1 VRARDLL
8 SVALINDSAQRTGAF
23 QRRASSLLPRVGV
36 RDNVRLLITDTIAIL
51 LAVVADIW
59 VANATGHH
67 VSGWGWVAGTGA
79 LTLVL
84 LGSRGAY
91 RPRIAPN
98 FLEDVRTIIATTAV
112 AAMTVS
118 FFKVLA
124 ENDINAGSQA
134 VRVWLFICVYV
145 IAARGGIRLE
155 EKQYHRFN
163 VGRPTLIIGAGEIGH
178 LLGRRMLESRELGL
192 RPVGF
197 ADDRPLTVKDPADLP
212 VLGSTAD
219 LERLVSEHRIEH
231 AVLAFS
237 RASHLDDLATSRR
250 LIELGVSVSIVPRL
264 FEGVPDRIALER
276 AGGLPMLSIYP
287 SNPKGWQFEFKYLL
301 GRAAALVLLV
311 LISPLLLVIA
321 LGTLLTLG
329 RPILFKQERVG
340 LDGREFGMYK
350 FRTMRDG
357 GDPEQEDGAA
367 DAAMDPAVAESIK
380 DGALAPGGVEGV
392 DRRTRFGTFLRR
404 TSLDELPQLL
414 NVIRDDMTLVG
425 PRPERTGFVR
435 IYDPEVYRYADRHRA
450 KSGITGWAQVHGL
463 RGKTSLPD
471 RVEWDNYYIENWS
484 LWLDF
489 KILLM
494 TVRAVLR
501 DRAE

>member
-1 VRARDLL
+1 MRARELL
-8 SVALINDSAQRTGAF
+8 SVALISDSAQKTGAF
-23 QRRASSLLPRVGV
+23 PRRAGALLPRAVV
-36 RDNVRLLITDTIAIL
+36 RDNVRLLIIDTVAIA
-51 LAVVADIW
+51 LAVIADVW
-59 VANATGHH
+59 VANDTGHH
-67 VSGWGWVAGTGA
+67 VTGWGWIASTGI
-79 LTLVL
+79 LTIVI

-91 RPRIAPN
+91 RPRIAPS
-98 FLEDVRTIIATTAV
+98 FLEDVRMIVATTAV

-124 ENDINAGSQA
+124 ENDAEAGSQA
-134 VRVWLFICVYV
+134 VRIWLFVCVYV
-145 IAARGGIRLE
+145 VAARGGIRLE
-155 EKQYHRFN
+155 EKTVQRFK

-178 LLGRRMLESRELGL
+178 LLGRRLLESPGLGL

-197 ADDRPLTVKDPADLP
+197 ADDRPLTVSNPADLP

-219 LERLVSEHRIEH
+219 LERLVAEHRIEH
-231 AVLAFS
+231 AILSFS

-287 SNPKGWQFEFKYLL
+287 SNPKGWQFTLKYGI
-301 GRAAALVLLV
+301 GRVAALILTVLL
-311 LISPLLLVIA
+311 SPLLLLIA
-321 LGTLLTLG
+321 LCTLITLG
-329 RPILFKQERVG
+329 RPILFKQDRVG

-350 FRTMRDG
+350 FRTMREA
-357 GDPEQEDGAA
+357 GDAQQETGSA
-367 DAAMDPAVAESIK
+367 DAATDSAMIK
-380 DGALAPGGVEGV
+380 RLQTEGLAPGGVEGV
-392 DRRTRFGTFLRR
+392 DRRTRFGTFLRK
-404 TSLDELPQLL
+404 TSLDELPQLF
-414 NVIRDDMTLVG
+414 NVLRDEMTLVG

-450 KSGITGWAQVHGL
+450 KSGITGWAQIHGL
-463 RGKTSLPD
+463 RGKTSLRD

-484 LWLDF
+484 LWLDM
-489 KILLM
+489 KILLL
-494 TVRAVLR
+494 TLVAVVR

>member
-1 VRARDLL
+1 MPRA
-8 SVALINDSAQRTGAF
+8 Q
-23 QRRASSLLPRVGV
+23 V
-36 RDNVRLLITDTIAIL
+36 RDNVRLLIIDTMAIV
-51 LAVVADIW
+51 LAVGADIW
-59 VANATGHH
+59 VANSTGHP
-67 VSGWGWVAGTGA
+67 VSGWGWIAATGG

-84 LGSRGAY
+84 LGVRGAY

-98 FLEDVRTIIATTAV
+98 FLEDVRAIVATTAV

-124 ENDINAGSQA
+124 ENDAEAGSQA
-134 VRVWLFICVYV
+134 VRIWLFICVYV
-145 IAARGGIRLE
+145 VAARGGIRLE

-163 VGRPTLIIGAGEIGH
+163 TGRPTLIVGAGEIGH
-178 LLGRRMLESRELGL
+178 LLGRRLLDSRELGL
-192 RPVGF
+192 APVGF
-197 ADDRPLTVKDPADLP
+197 ADDRPLTVEEPADLP

-219 LERLVSEHRIEH
+219 LERVVTEHRIEH
-231 AVLAFS
+231 AILAFS

-287 SNPKGWQFEFKYLL
+287 SNPKGWQFEIKYAI
-301 GRAAALVLLV
+301 GRIAAFCLLVLL
-311 LISPLLLVIA
+311 SPLLLVIA
-321 LGTLLTLG
+321 LGTLFTLG
-329 RPILFKQERVG
+329 RPVLFKQERVG

-350 FRTMRDG
+350 FRSMRAG
-357 GDPEQEDGAA
+357 NDPETEDGAA
-367 DAAMDPAVAESIK
+367 DAAMDPGMAAEIKEGAV
-380 DGALAPGGVEGV
+380 APGGVEGD

-414 NVIRDDMTLVG
+414 NVLTGDMTLVG
-425 PRPERTGFVR
+425 PRPERTGYVR

-484 LWLDF
+484 LWLDC

-494 TVRAVLR
+494 TLVAVIR